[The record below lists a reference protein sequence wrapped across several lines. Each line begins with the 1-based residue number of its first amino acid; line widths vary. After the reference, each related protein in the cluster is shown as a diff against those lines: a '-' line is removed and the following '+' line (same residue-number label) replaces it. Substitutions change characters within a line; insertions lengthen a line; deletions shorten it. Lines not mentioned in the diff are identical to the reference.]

1 MRCCYMCCQV
11 LLKFDIQS
19 IIAVQC
25 RALTLS
31 CIAYNISALLSITQA
46 LPSQQLELEALPE
59 LQFEEEPHPL
69 DLIH

>member
-1 MRCCYMCCQV
+1 M
-11 LLKFDIQS
+11 
-19 IIAVQC
+19 
-25 RALTLS
+25 
-31 CIAYNISALLSITQA
+31 QA